1 MIFDNLINNMHQ
13 LSRNDPFTLELLQ
26 AISKELDSISKN
38 QSDFVNEYFFDT
50 ATWYLDKYAKE
61 LNIKFASD
69 TPIEEKRAI
78 IEAKWK
84 SSGKAD
90 IFLLQAIADSWKN
103 GEIEVS
109 FTDGKINVKFNS
121 ILGVPSDLTNLK
133 TALETAKPAHLAILY
148 LFKYL
153 LIKEIHNIMTIE
165 ELSQTK
171 LSNFAG

>member
-1 MIFDNLINNMHQ
+1 MNFEKLLNNMHQ
-13 LSRNDPFTLELLQ
+13 LSRTDPFTIELLN
-26 AISKELDSISKN
+26 AISKKLDTIELN
-38 QSDFVNEYFFDT
+38 QSDFVNQYFFDT

-61 LNIKFASD
+61 LNIKFSTN
-69 TPIEEKRAI
+69 TPLEEKRAI

-90 IFLLQAIADSWKN
+90 IFLLQAISDSWKN

-121 ILGVPSDLTNLK
+121 IMGVPLDLTNLK
-133 TALETAKPAHLAILY
+133 TALETAKPAHLAIIY

-153 LIKEIHNIMTIE
+153 LVKDIHNVMTLNQ
-165 ELSQTK
+165 LSQTK